1 MLTQEDKDFFNGKIE
16 ELNNMKK
23 NSDYNNLSNIENDI
37 NNRWYG
43 ITSKAYGNNSQQTS
57 GSNQFDNFAQNFTQ
71 NTNEHTSA
79 NTSNPTDDGDAEVQD
94 AK

>member
-1 MLTQEDKDFFNGKIE
+1 MNNQEDKDFFNGKIE

-23 NSDYNNLSNIENDI
+23 NSDYNNLSNVENEI

-43 ITSKAYGNNSQQTS
+43 ITSKAYGSGSQQAS
-57 GSNQFDNFAQNFTQ
+57 GSNPFDNFAQNFTQ
-71 NTNEHTSA
+71 NTSDHTSA
-79 NTSNPTDDGDAEVQD
+79 NTSNPTDDSDAEVQD